1 MNFCPKCENYL
12 YLEEGSEEAIK
23 TTVIGAVML
32 TQQVLEGSYK
42 KNYFLNRRCRT
53 CGYTEID
60 TKGGLVNET
69 IVQERASEGYK
80 ILLNEF
86 TRQDPTLPHVNTLPC
101 PNTTGDAT
109 TGKPKCESYSG
120 KPRDVIVIKYDA
132 QNMKFLYICNVCG
145 EQWRSRS

>member
-12 YLEEGSEEAIK
+12 YLEQASEEA
-23 TTVIGAVML
+23 TNASGA
-32 TQQVLEGSYK
+32 TEK
-42 KNYFLNRRCRT
+42 RYFLNRRCRT
-53 CGYTEID
+53 CGYNEVD
-60 TKGGLVNET
+60 VQGGLVNET

-101 PNTTGDAT
+101 PNTSACPTHKSNA
-109 TGKPKCESYSG
+109 
-120 KPRDVIVIKYDA
+120 PRDVIIIKYDA

>member
-12 YLEEGSEEAIK
+12 YLEQGYEEIVISE
-23 TTVIGAVML
+23 T
-32 TQQVLEGSYK
+32 K
-42 KNYFLNRRCRT
+42 KQKKYHLNRRCRT
-53 CGYTEID
+53 CGYVEVD
-60 TKGGLVNET
+60 HQGGLVNET

-86 TRQDPTLPHVNTLPC
+86 TRQDPTLPHVSTLPC
-101 PNTTGDAT
+101 PNTTGNAAEN
-109 TGKPKCESYSG
+109 KPICPTHSSNAK
-120 KPRDVIVIKYDA
+120 RDVIIIKYDA

>member
-12 YLEEGSEEAIK
+12 YLEQASAKKTVTVDGNPVQKEE
-23 TTVIGAVML
+23 
-32 TQQVLEGSYK
+32 
-42 KNYFLNRRCRT
+42 FWLNRRCRT
-53 CGYTEID
+53 CGYIEED
-60 TKGGLVNET
+60 KEGGLVNET

-101 PNTTGDAT
+101 PNTTGDPA
-109 TGKPKCESYSG
+109 TGKPICPTNKSG
-120 KPRDVIVIKYDA
+120 EARDVIVIKYDA
-132 QNMKFLYICNVCG
+132 QNMKFLYICTKCG

>member
-12 YLEEGSEEAIK
+12 YLQQNHEE
-23 TTVIGAVML
+23 
-32 TQQVLEGSYK
+32 VLNAKGEKEK
-42 KNYFLNRRCRT
+42 KFFLNRRCRT
-53 CGYTEID
+53 CGFVEVD
-60 TKGGLVNET
+60 VKGGLVNET
-69 IVQERASEGYK
+69 VVQERASEGYK

-101 PNTTGDAT
+101 PNTTGDPS
-109 TGKPKCESYSG
+109 TGKKICPTHSG
-120 KPRDVIVIKYDA
+120 NTPRDVIIIKYDA

>member
-12 YLEEGSEEAIK
+12 YLEQMSETK
-23 TTVIGAVML
+23 KVMVDGVE
-32 TQQVLEGSYK
+32 TPKVE
-42 KNYFLNRRCRT
+42 FWLNRRCKT
-53 CGYTEID
+53 CGYVEKD
-60 TKGGLVNET
+60 TTGGLVNET

-101 PNTTGDAT
+101 PNTTGNPA
-109 TGKPKCESYSG
+109 TGKAICKTYTG
-120 KPRDVIVIKYDA
+120 GAPRDVIIIKYDA

>member
-12 YLEEGSEEAIK
+12 YLEQASEDVTNAAGITEK
-23 TTVIGAVML
+23 R
-32 TQQVLEGSYK
+32 
-42 KNYFLNRRCRT
+42 YFLNRRCRT
-53 CGYTEID
+53 CGYNEVD
-60 TKGGLVNET
+60 VQGGLVNET

-80 ILLNEF
+80 VLLNEF

-101 PNTTGDAT
+101 PNTAT
-109 TGKPKCESYSG
+109 CQSYKG
-120 KPRDVIVIKYDA
+120 KPRDVIIIKYDA

>member
-12 YLEEGSEEAIK
+12 YLEQASETIAKADGKSELK
-23 TTVIGAVML
+23 F
-32 TQQVLEGSYK
+32 Y
-42 KNYFLNRRCRT
+42 LNRRCRT
-53 CGYTEID
+53 CGHVEID

-101 PNTTGDAT
+101 PNTTGSVEKGIPICPTHNKGA
-109 TGKPKCESYSG
+109 
-120 KPRDVIVIKYDA
+120 PRDVIIIKYDA

>member
-12 YLEEGSEEAIK
+12 YLEQASEEKVTATG
-23 TTVIGAVML
+23 TT
-32 TQQVLEGSYK
+32 EK
-42 KNYFLNRRCRT
+42 RYFLNRRCRT
-53 CGYTEID
+53 CGYVEVDTE
-60 TKGGLVNET
+60 GGLVNET

-101 PNTTGDAT
+101 PNTAT
-109 TGKPKCESYSG
+109 CKSYKG
-120 KPRDVIVIKYDA
+120 TARDVIIIKYDA

>member
-1 MNFCPKCENYL
+1 MNFCPKCENL
-12 YLEEGSEEAIK
+12 LKPQQASEDI
-23 TTVIGAVML
+23 
-32 TQQVLEGSYK
+32 VLPNGVTSKRY
-42 KNYFLNRRCRT
+42 YLNRKCST
-53 CGYTEID
+53 CGYIEVD
-60 TKGGLVNET
+60 RKGGLVNET

-101 PNTTGDAT
+101 PNTTGDPAS
-109 TGKPKCESYSG
+109 GKPICPTHSSNA
-120 KPRDVIVIKYDA
+120 PRDVIIIKYDA

>member
-12 YLEEGSEEAIK
+12 YLEQASEEVTNASGVTEK
-23 TTVIGAVML
+23 R
-32 TQQVLEGSYK
+32 
-42 KNYFLNRRCRT
+42 YFLNRRCRT
-53 CGYTEID
+53 CGYNEVD
-60 TKGGLVNET
+60 VQGGLVNET

-101 PNTTGDAT
+101 PNTAT
-109 TGKPKCESYSG
+109 CKSYKG
-120 KPRDVIVIKYDA
+120 TPRDVIIIKYDA

>member
-12 YLEEGSEEAIK
+12 YLEQASEDVTNAAGIAEK
-23 TTVIGAVML
+23 R
-32 TQQVLEGSYK
+32 
-42 KNYFLNRRCRT
+42 YFLNRRCRT
-53 CGYTEID
+53 CGYNEVD
-60 TKGGLVNET
+60 VQGGLVNET

-80 ILLNEF
+80 VLLNEF

-101 PNTTGDAT
+101 PNTGT
-109 TGKPKCESYSG
+109 CQSYKG
-120 KPRDVIVIKYDA
+120 KPRDVIIIKYDA

>member
-1 MNFCPKCENYL
+1 MNFCPRCENYL
-12 YLEEGSEEAIK
+12 YLEQASEDVPTTTGGFAIEK
-23 TTVIGAVML
+23 RF
-32 TQQVLEGSYK
+32 Y
-42 KNYFLNRRCRT
+42 LNRRCRT
-53 CGYTEID
+53 CGYNEKD
-60 TKGGLVNET
+60 LQGGLVNET

-101 PNTTGDAT
+101 PNTTGDPS
-109 TGKPKCESYSG
+109 TGKPICPTHKSG
-120 KPRDVIVIKYDA
+120 KPRDVIILKYDA

>member
-12 YLEEGSEEAIK
+12 YLEEASEEGTTLVEAIL
-23 TTVIGAVML
+23 TTRNVLAGKL
-32 TQQVLEGSYK
+32 TK
-42 KNYFLNRRCRT
+42 KYYLNRRCRT
-53 CGYTEID
+53 CGYNEKD
-60 TKGGLVNET
+60 EKGGLVNET

-86 TRQDPTLPHVNTLPC
+86 TRQDPTLPHVSTLPC
-101 PNTTGDAT
+101 PNTTGDPAS
-109 TGKPKCESYSG
+109 GKPICPTNSG
-120 KPRDVIVIKYDA
+120 NTPRDVIVIKYDA

>member
-12 YLEEGSEEAIK
+12 YLEQGFTEELVANSTK
-23 TTVIGAVML
+23 R
-32 TQQVLEGSYK
+32 EK
-42 KNYFLNRRCRT
+42 KYFLNRRCRT
-53 CGYTEID
+53 CGYVEVD

-69 IVQERASEGYK
+69 VVQERASEGYK

-101 PNTTGDAT
+101 PNTNGDPEKGLPICPT
-109 TGKPKCESYSG
+109 YLSG
-120 KPRDVIVIKYDA
+120 SERKPRDVIIIKYDA